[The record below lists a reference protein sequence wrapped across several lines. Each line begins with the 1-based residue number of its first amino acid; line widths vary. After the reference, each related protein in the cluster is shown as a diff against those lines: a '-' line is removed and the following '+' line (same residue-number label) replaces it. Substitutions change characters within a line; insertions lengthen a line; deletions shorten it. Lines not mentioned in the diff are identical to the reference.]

1 VRLVVMA
8 QQHLREGQA
17 DQFSVNDLRSRGPSR
32 SGVVSGCRAAAVPPR
47 AGHIECCRRYLL
59 AIRADI
65 ASQTGGEPLLGCIRA
80 RDSTFAV
87 AGASKQ
93 CAARTGGGAL
103 VSGDASDPFEDFV
116 RDRSEYLFQ
125 LALLLSG
132 RNRADAQD
140 LLQVALERAWR
151 RRRAIARNDNPEAY
165 VRRALV
171 NASIDRWRWLRRR
184 DERSL
189 HAAGPGPAGGDPASL
204 VARRDELIRA
214 LAALPPRQRAVLV
227 LRYWEDMPEAEV
239 ARLLGC
245 SVGTVKSQA
254 SRGLARLREL
264 GRNPA
269 GTAVSRAEAGR
280 ER

>member
-1 VRLVVMA
+1 V
-8 QQHLREGQA
+8 G
-17 DQFSVNDLRSRGPSR
+17 
-32 SGVVSGCRAAAVPPR
+32 
-47 AGHIECCRRYLL
+47 
-59 AIRADI
+59 
-65 ASQTGGEPLLGCIRA
+65 
-80 RDSTFAV
+80 
-87 AGASKQ
+87 
-93 CAARTGGGAL
+93 
-103 VSGDASDPFEDFV
+103 GDASDPFEEFV

-125 LALLLSG
+125 LALLLAG
-132 RNRADAQD
+132 RNQADAQD

-151 RRRAIARNDNPEAY
+151 RRRAIARDDNTEAY

-189 HAAGPGPAGGDPASL
+189 DAAEPGPAGGDPASL

-239 ARLLGC
+239 ARVLGC

-264 GRNPA
+264 GRNSA
-269 GTAVSRAEAGR
+269 GHGVRQAEVGR
-280 ER
+280 SDG

>member
-1 VRLVVMA
+1 
-8 QQHLREGQA
+8 
-17 DQFSVNDLRSRGPSR
+17 
-32 SGVVSGCRAAAVPPR
+32 
-47 AGHIECCRRYLL
+47 
-59 AIRADI
+59 
-65 ASQTGGEPLLGCIRA
+65 
-80 RDSTFAV
+80 
-87 AGASKQ
+87 
-93 CAARTGGGAL
+93 

-125 LALLLSG
+125 LALLLAG
-132 RNRADAQD
+132 RNQADAQD

-151 RRRAIARNDNPEAY
+151 RRRAIARDDNPEAY

-184 DERSL
+184 DERPL
-189 HAAGPGPAGGDPASL
+189 DAAGPGPAGGDPASL
-204 VARRDELIRA
+204 VARRDELVRA

-227 LRYWEDMPEAEV
+227 LRYWEDRPEAEV
-239 ARLLGC
+239 AALLGC

-254 SRGLARLREL
+254 SRGLARMREL

-280 ER
+280 SDD